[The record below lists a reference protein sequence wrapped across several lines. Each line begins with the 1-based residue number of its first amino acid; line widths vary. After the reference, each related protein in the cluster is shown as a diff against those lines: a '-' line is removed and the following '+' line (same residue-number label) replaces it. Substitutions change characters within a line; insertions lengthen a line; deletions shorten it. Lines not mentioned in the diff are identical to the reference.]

1 MGVGSASASQTSDS
15 KLPDMENEIR
25 WARVKFGSEHML
37 LFVMNG
43 VNGENFIW
51 FNMLGNVTQAG

>member
-43 VNGENFIW
+43 VNGENFI
-51 FNMLGNVTQAG
+51 